1 MQERE
6 DDELGVAEAMR
17 ALTRHRRRG
26 LIVGVSVAV
35 LTTVTMVVWSGTGSR
50 VRAFVRGEATL
61 SGEPIFEPEHEMS
74 PYARTAIDWERV
86 HTELIPNWTVGLG
99 QAATSEYSGYWG
111 RVADARFDDLAHE
124 IEPDPTLSELMA
136 STHDAVRTD
145 PLGRAR
151 RLDYWLWAYNRY
163 LDDSG
168 VPWRLEAA
176 LAFRTRDR
184 AILHTRSYEILADA
198 RTPAG
203 HRVRLL
209 RRADRFGSV
218 EGWLGRTGRYGDG
231 AMVLMRRVL
240 HFTVRHVWPALHRAL
255 DERRPEA
262 ERSWLPWVRVEVSE
276 ALDDETY
283 RLLSETAED
292 QQALIEVAAEIR
304 ARRACGSQF
313 QIVDLPYNGLSR
325 ASVESLELAVLRS
338 RANAECPEVTLDEAA
353 RVVGASERL
362 AETEGLE
369 EAIERLTMLVA
380 RSVAAHELRHAADGD
395 DPDAIECPGCPE
407 GLVGIGRA
415 EVSAYLSAMATEGL
429 GYLALFQACATPSG
443 NGIQGAARDAVV
455 DALLPYGCE
464 GPTLWGL
471 YEIAREIEVEL
482 FGERPRVSVPA
493 LPARVPL
500 LPRSRSAA
508 SSRLAAGPD
517 PSH

>member
-1 MQERE
+1 
-6 DDELGVAEAMR
+6 VAEAMR
-17 ALTRHRRRG
+17 ALTRSRRRG
-26 LIVGVSVAV
+26 LILGVSVAA
-35 LTTVTMVVWSGTGSR
+35 LTTATMLVWSGTGSQ
-50 VRAFVRGEATL
+50 VRAFVRGEATFD
-61 SGEPIFEPEHEMS
+61 GEPVFEPEHEMS

-86 HTELIPNWTVGLG
+86 HTELIPNWTVGLA
-99 QAATSEYSGYWG
+99 QAATSEYSGYWA
-111 RVADARFDDLAHE
+111 RVSDERFEDLATE
-124 IEPDPTLSELMA
+124 LEPDPTLSELMA
-136 STHDAVRTD
+136 STHGAIRSD

-151 RLDYWLWAYNRY
+151 RLDYWLWSYNRY
-163 LDDSG
+163 LDDSD

-176 LAFRTRDR
+176 LAFRSPTR
-184 AILHTRSYEILADA
+184 AILHTRSYEILADS

-218 EGWLGRTGRYGDG
+218 EGWLGRTGRHGDG

-240 HFTVRHVWPALHRAL
+240 HFTVRHVWPALHPAL

-262 ERSWLPWVRVEVSE
+262 ERSWVPWVRVEVAE
-276 ALDDETY
+276 ALDEQTY
-283 RLLSETAED
+283 ALLSETAED

-304 ARRACGSQF
+304 ARRECGSQF
-313 QIVDLPYNGLSR
+313 RVYDLPYNGLSR

-338 RANAECPEVTLDEAA
+338 RSNAECPEVTLDEAA
-353 RVVGASERL
+353 RMVGASERL
-362 AETEGLE
+362 ARADGIEDAL
-369 EAIERLTMLVA
+369 ERLTMVVA
-380 RSVAAHELRHAADGD
+380 RSVAAHEVRHAADGD
-395 DPDAIECPGCPE
+395 DADAIPCPGCPD
-407 GLVGIGRA
+407 GLDGLGRA
-415 EVSAYLSAMATEGL
+415 EVSAYLAAMATEGL

-482 FGERPRVSVPA
+482 FGERPRVEVPP

-500 LPRSRSAA
+500 LPRSRRSAPT
-508 SSRLAAGPD
+508 RLAARPD
-517 PSH
+517 PSGWGMNVGP